1 MKKSR
6 SFFLVFIMSLAALF
20 SGTALANKNNLPNLT
35 PPDEFE
41 ILVKY
46 LENNSIL
53 ISNDALPIINA
64 DEVKKNLKNPKYHII
79 DIRNDSWFEYG
90 HIKGAQNLK
99 SEELLNYFENSITP
113 KDFEKIILVCYSGQ
127 SASYFSG
134 LLNIAGYDNVYSM
147 KWGMSSWREDFAEG
161 YWQKNIGND
170 YESQLETVENTKT
183 EAGVQPTLNT
193 GNSEGK
199 DILHARLTELFKNP
213 YKNYVVKF
221 ADVVENTD
229 DFYIANFVNK
239 EIYDLGH
246 LAGAMNYSPGSS
258 LNSTSDLNTIPTDQK
273 VLVYSETG
281 LEAAYIVAY
290 LNVLGYDTA
299 NLAYGANGFINN
311 KLKKQTGYAFTN
323 KEINMYP
330 VIE

>member
-161 YWQKNIGND
+161 YWEKNIGND

-213 YKNYVVKF
+213 YRGQPVANVHHSGHHARLPQTDPLLHARDKIEMLPRSAASQRPGHKNGITGTGSGSEQSGTGRQY
-221 ADVVENTD
+221 
-229 DFYIANFVNK
+229 
-239 EIYDLGH
+239 
-246 LAGAMNYSPGSS
+246 AGTEHM
-258 LNSTSDLNTIPTDQK
+258 Q
-273 VLVYSETG
+273 
-281 LEAAYIVAY
+281 LEAGTPGQVAPHNGRAEPIAEAYHA
-290 LNVLGYDTA
+290 
-299 NLAYGANGFINN
+299 FIDIF
-311 KLKKQTGYAFTN
+311 Q
-323 KEINMYP
+323 
-330 VIE
+330 